1 MLRRSWLVAVVL
13 MLGLMMSVSAC
24 SKKKP
29 EPVGP
34 PDNGKVVTPPDDKVG
49 PTKDIVRP
57 PEPGEEP
64 ADFREKVKTIY
75 FDFDKSNIRADQ
87 TANLEGNANYLKEK
101 ADLKICIEGHCDE
114 RGTNEYNFAL
124 GQRRASSVREF
135 LISRGVAAER
145 LSIVSKGEEEPA
157 DPGKNE
163 AAYAKNRRAEF
174 KVTK

>member
-1 MLRRSWLVAVVL
+1 

-24 SKKKP
+24 SKKKTVVT
-29 EPVGP
+29 E
-34 PDNGKVVTPPDDKVG
+34 PDNGKVAP
-49 PTKDIVRP
+49 PTKVDKTGENGITRP
-57 PEPGEEP
+57 PEPRVKSPEFDEN
-64 ADFREKVKTIY
+64 VKTIY
-75 FDFDKSNIRADQ
+75 FDFDKSNVRADQ

-124 GQRRASSVREF
+124 GERRAKSVLEF
-135 LISRGVAAER
+135 LISRGVAADR

-163 AAYAKNRRAEF
+163 AAYAKNRRAMF
-174 KVTK
+174 LVTQ

>member
-13 MLGLMMSVSAC
+13 MLGLMMSVSGC

-29 EPVGP
+29 LVTEPGGGTVIAQP
-34 PDNGKVVTPPDDKVG
+34 TDVDKTGK
-49 PTKDIVRP
+49 KDIPRP
-57 PEPGEEP
+57 PEPGEKP
-64 ADFREKVKTIY
+64 ADFDEKVKTIY

-87 TANLEGNANYLKEK
+87 TANLEGDANYFKEH
-101 ADLKICIEGHCDE
+101 ADLKILIEGHCDE

-124 GQRRASSVREF
+124 GERRAKSVREF
-135 LISRGVAAER
+135 LISRDVAADR
-145 LSIVSKGEEEPA
+145 LSMVSKGEEEPA

>member
-1 MLRRSWLVAVVL
+1 MLRRNWLVAVVL
-13 MLGLMMSVSAC
+13 MLGLMMSVSGC

-29 EPVGP
+29 LVTE
-34 PDNGKVVTPPDDKVG
+34 PDNGKVAPPAEVDKTG
-49 PTKDIVRP
+49 KKDIPRP
-57 PEPGEEP
+57 PEPGVKP
-64 ADFREKVKTIY
+64 DDFDKNVKTIY

-101 ADLKICIEGHCDE
+101 ADLKICVEGHCDE
-114 RGTNEYNFAL
+114 RGTEEYNFAL

-157 DPGKNE
+157 VQGHDE
-163 AAYAKNRRAEF
+163 AAWSKNRRAMF
-174 KVTK
+174 LVTQ